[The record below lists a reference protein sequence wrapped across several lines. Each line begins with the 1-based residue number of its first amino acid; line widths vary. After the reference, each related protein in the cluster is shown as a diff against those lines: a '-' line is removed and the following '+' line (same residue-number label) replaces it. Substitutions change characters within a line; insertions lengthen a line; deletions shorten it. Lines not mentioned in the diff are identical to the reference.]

1 MIEILK
7 YQKSAGFESN
17 KVDHFSIL
25 NFELNFLFYAWW
37 HMNLLLGENIFMAED
52 AKRNFRDNFAQFSSD
67 ETTSFTYIRN
77 NDEGFEPRT
86 VTGQDSVD

>member
-1 MIEILK
+1 
-7 YQKSAGFESN
+7 
-17 KVDHFSIL
+17 
-25 NFELNFLFYAWW
+25 
-37 HMNLLLGENIFMAED
+37 MNLLLGENIFMAED

-86 VTGQDSVD
+86 DTGQDSID